1 MIKGR
6 PKSVHIIHCAA
17 HAANRGFRYKPR
29 EAQRTHRMM
38 MTSSPDTPQPP
49 PPPPHRVALA
59 LRPLK
64 GQPLLADIHPPASA
78 EQECP
83 ILQEPIASAS
93 IEFLQRPFDA
103 TRPTHTAV
111 TLCQCQ
117 HTFHTMAL
125 IYFWARSGSVLC
137 PVCRAGPQGQK
148 LSIRNLPKEW
158 KYTLAARIRRQRRM
172 DQAEAENDDR
182 QAAVELMASQQHQPI
197 LLTLRPMYL
206 NICIEVLSQ
215 VNLRDLDA
223 PYPQS
228 WTVATNPVMDANTI
242 TFDVP
247 NEELAYIPYPYGT
260 YMRLVPRTNPLLQPL
275 PPSRWFVAGEE
286 CLNDGRFRVTCDQTG
301 FVRMDYSLSGPV
313 YDEMVLDTFMAYDI
327 MMTIQA
333 R

>member
-1 MIKGR
+1 M
-6 PKSVHIIHCAA
+6 
-17 HAANRGFRYKPR
+17 
-29 EAQRTHRMM
+29 
-38 MTSSPDTPQPP
+38 SPDAPQPTP
-49 PPPPHRVALA
+49 AAATEARHRIAIT

-64 GQPLLADIHPPASA
+64 SQLHADIHPPLNA

-93 IEFLQRPFDA
+93 VEFLQRPFYA
-103 TRPTHTAV
+103 THPTHTAMS
-111 TLCQCQ
+111 LCQCQ
-117 HTFHTMAL
+117 HTFHAMAL

-137 PVCRAGPQGQK
+137 PVCRAGPAGQK

-182 QAAVELMASQQHQPI
+182 QAAIEMMTSQNMVHQPI
-197 LLTLRPMYL
+197 ILTMRPMYL

-215 VNLRDLDA
+215 VNIRDLDT
-223 PYPQS
+223 PVPLS
-228 WTVATNPVMDANTI
+228 WTVTTNATMAAANTI

-247 NEELAYIPYPYGT
+247 AEELTYIPYPSGT
-260 YMRLVPRTNPLLQPL
+260 YMRLVPRTNPLLQQL

-286 CLNDGRFRVTCDQTG
+286 HLADDSFSVACDHTG
-301 FVRMDYSLSGPV
+301 FRRMDYSISGSV
-313 YDEMVLDTFMAYDI
+313 YDEMVMDTFMAYDI
-327 MMTIQA
+327 LMTIQA